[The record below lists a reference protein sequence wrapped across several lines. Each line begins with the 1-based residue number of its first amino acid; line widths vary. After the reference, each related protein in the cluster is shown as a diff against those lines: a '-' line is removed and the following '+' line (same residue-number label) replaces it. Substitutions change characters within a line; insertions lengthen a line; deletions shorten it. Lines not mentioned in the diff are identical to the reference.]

1 MAKKAHPKELR
12 LGYLDKWSSRWFE
25 ENNLKEN
32 LKQDSLIRNMI
43 KDRYDNGGIEE
54 IVIKRSPDEVRIA
67 IKTSRPG
74 LIIGRGGE
82 EIKKLKRDLNNKLNP
97 NQKINID
104 INEIRNPEERA
115 AIIAQEIAEQI
126 ERRVP
131 HRKAMKR
138 ALGKIDIKEDSVQ
151 GAKIQ
156 VSGRL
161 NGTAIARTEHIEKG
175 KIPLQTIRGDI
186 DYSLEEANTKWGS
199 IGIKVWLYKGE
210 VFEEREE
217 GEA

>member
-12 LGYLDKWSSRWFE
+12 LGYLDQWSSRWFKE
-25 ENNLKEN
+25 DNLKEN
-32 LKQDSLIRNMI
+32 LQQDNLIRTMI
-43 KDRYDNGGIEE
+43 KERYDNGGIAE
-54 IVIKRSPDEVRIA
+54 IVIKRSPDEIKVA
-67 IKTSRPG
+67 IETSRPG

-82 EIKKLKRDLNNKLNP
+82 EIKKLKRDLKNKLDTS
-97 NQKINID
+97 QKINID
-104 INEIRNPEERA
+104 INEIRNPERRA
-115 AIIAQEIAEQI
+115 SIIAQEIAEQI

-138 ALGKIDIKEDSVQ
+138 ALGKINIKEDGVQ
-151 GAKIQ
+151 GVKIQ

-175 KIPLQTIRGDI
+175 KIPLQTIRGNIEYYLD
-186 DYSLEEANTKWGS
+186 EANTKWGS

-210 VFEEREE
+210 VFEEE
-217 GEA
+217 

>member
-12 LGYLDKWSSRWFE
+12 LGYLDQWSSRWFKE
-25 ENNLKEN
+25 DNLKEN
-32 LKQDSLIRNMI
+32 LQQDNLIRTMI
-43 KDRYDNGGIEE
+43 KERYDNGGIAE
-54 IVIKRSPDEVRIA
+54 IVIKRSPDEIKVA
-67 IKTSRPG
+67 IETSRPG

-82 EIKKLKRDLNNKLNP
+82 EIKKLKRDLKNKLDTS
-97 NQKINID
+97 QKINID
-104 INEIRNPEERA
+104 INEIRNPEMRA
-115 AIIAQEIAEQI
+115 SIIAQEIAEQI

-138 ALGKIDIKEDSVQ
+138 ALGKINIKEDGVQ
-151 GAKIQ
+151 GVKIQ

-175 KIPLQTIRGDI
+175 KIPLQTIRGNIEYYLD
-186 DYSLEEANTKWGS
+186 EANTKWGS

-210 VFEEREE
+210 VFEEE
-217 GEA
+217 

>member
-12 LGYLDKWSSRWFE
+12 LGYLDQWSSRWFKE
-25 ENNLKEN
+25 DNLKEN
-32 LKQDSLIRNMI
+32 LQQDNLIRTMI
-43 KDRYDNGGIEE
+43 KERYDNGGIAE
-54 IVIKRSPDEVRIA
+54 IVIKRSPDEIRVA
-67 IKTSRPG
+67 IETSRPG

-82 EIKKLKRDLNNKLNP
+82 EIKKLKRDLKNKLDTS
-97 NQKINID
+97 QKINID
-104 INEIRNPEERA
+104 INEIRNPEMRA
-115 AIIAQEIAEQI
+115 SIIAQEIAEQI

-138 ALGKIDIKEDSVQ
+138 ALGKINIKEDGVQ
-151 GAKIQ
+151 GVKIQ

-175 KIPLQTIRGDI
+175 KIPLQTIRGNIEYYLD
-186 DYSLEEANTKWGS
+186 EANTKWGS

-210 VFEEREE
+210 VFEEE
-217 GEA
+217 